1 MPLDRN
7 WKRKRQVELQ
17 KKFICTALAL
27 IVTSESYLPFIEKKI
42 ISKDTYTTYMTNKL
56 KKQIKRSSKL
66 NDDEKDIL
74 LNDELLYDVCFSYYD
89 TFMETEIPKRFKK
102 LDIKTFSDS
111 DLENKYLE
119 KSVGYYTLRSPS
131 TLHVRDYDEDK
142 SSPYDFLKV
151 ISHEYAH
158 LLQSSSKYAY
168 IKESAAEIM
177 SSEYYNIDISG
188 YCEECIVLKILME
201 IIGSE
206 PVWEATIIGDDSK
219 LEKSIKELLTEEDA
233 NRLLALFKKVPSE
246 FMDDDE
252 KNNNS
257 EIYKYLRQMYYNKNN
272 SEMFADQLICS
283 IYLEQDKNRLYF
295 DTDRRTNPDKY
306 EIYTVSLEDALSE
319 GIIEEHYYE
328 VYSDEDT
335 NEKYKISISEDD
347 VYDKI
352 LDGKMVVY
360 DADSLV
366 DGINVVFA
374 SKENV
379 ILEEDTSKISKK
391 HEKKLIKA
399 TANN

>member
-42 ISKDTYTTYMTNKL
+42 ISKDSYATYMTNKL
-56 KKQIKRSSKL
+56 KNQIKHSSKL

-74 LNDELLYDVCFSYYD
+74 LNDELLHDVCLSYYD
-89 TFMETEIPKRFKK
+89 TYMEIEIPKRFKN

-111 DLENKYLE
+111 DLENEYLE
-119 KSVGYYTLRSPS
+119 NSTGYYTLGSPG
-131 TLHVRDYDEDK
+131 TLHVRDYEEDK
-142 SSPYDFLKV
+142 SNPYEFLKV

-158 LLQSSSKYAY
+158 LLQSPSKYVY

-188 YCEECIVLKILME
+188 YNNECIVLKILME

-206 PVWEATIIGDDSK
+206 PIWEATIIGNDSK

-233 NRLLALFKKVPSE
+233 NKLLDLFKKTPSE
-246 FMDDDE
+246 FKDGE
-252 KNNNS
+252 EEIANS
-257 EIYKYLRQMYYNKNN
+257 EIYKYLRQMYYNKTNG
-272 SEMFADQLICS
+272 EMFADQLICS
-283 IYLEQDKNRLYF
+283 IYLGQDKNRLYF
-295 DTDRRTNPDKY
+295 DTDRRTDPDKY
-306 EIYTVSLEDALSE
+306 EIYTISLEDALSE

-335 NEKYKISISEDD
+335 NEKYKISISEDE

-352 LDGKMVVY
+352 LDGKIVVY

-374 SKENV
+374 SKQSV
-379 ILEEDTSKISKK
+379 ILEEDTSKTSKEQ
-391 HEKKLIKA
+391 EKKLNK
-399 TANN
+399 N

>member
-1 MPLDRN
+1 MSLDRN

-42 ISKDTYTTYMTNKL
+42 ISKDSYATYMTNKL
-56 KKQIKRSSKL
+56 KNQIKHSSKL

-74 LNDELLYDVCFSYYD
+74 LNDELLHDVCLSYYD
-89 TFMETEIPKRFKK
+89 TYMEIEIPKRFKN

-111 DLENKYLE
+111 DLENEYLE
-119 KSVGYYTLRSPS
+119 NSTGYYTLGSPG
-131 TLHVRDYDEDK
+131 TLHVRDYEEDK
-142 SSPYDFLKV
+142 SNPYEFLKV

-158 LLQSSSKYAY
+158 LLQSPSKYVY

-177 SSEYYNIDISG
+177 SSEYYNIDIRG
-188 YCEECIVLKILME
+188 YSNECIVLKILME

-206 PVWEATIIGDDSK
+206 PIWEATIIGNDSK

-233 NRLLALFKKVPSE
+233 NKLLDLFKKTPSE
-246 FMDDDE
+246 FKDGE
-252 KNNNS
+252 EEAANS

-283 IYLEQDKNRLYF
+283 IYLGQDKNRLYF
-295 DTDRRTNPDKY
+295 DTDRRTDPDKY
-306 EIYTVSLEDALSE
+306 EIYTISLDDALSE

-335 NEKYKISISEDD
+335 NEKYKISISEDE

-352 LDGKMVVY
+352 LDGKIVVY

-374 SKENV
+374 SKQSV
-379 ILEEDTSKISKK
+379 ILEEDTSKTSKEQ
-391 HEKKLIKA
+391 EKKLIK
-399 TANN
+399 N

>member
-42 ISKDTYTTYMTNKL
+42 ISKDSYATYMTNKL
-56 KKQIKRSSKL
+56 KNQIKHSSKL

-74 LNDELLYDVCFSYYD
+74 LNDELLHDVCLSYYD
-89 TFMETEIPKRFKK
+89 TYMEIEIPKRFKN

-111 DLENKYLE
+111 DLENEYLE
-119 KSVGYYTLRSPS
+119 NSTGYYTLGSPG
-131 TLHVRDYDEDK
+131 TLHVRDYEEDK
-142 SSPYDFLKV
+142 SNPYEFLKV

-158 LLQSSSKYAY
+158 LLQSPSKYVY

-188 YCEECIVLKILME
+188 YNNECIVLKILME

-206 PVWEATIIGDDSK
+206 PIWEATIIGNDSK

-233 NRLLALFKKVPSE
+233 NKLLDLFKKTPSE
-246 FMDDDE
+246 FKDGE
-252 KNNNS
+252 EEIANS
-257 EIYKYLRQMYYNKNN
+257 EIYKYLRQMYYNKTNG
-272 SEMFADQLICS
+272 EMFADQLICS
-283 IYLEQDKNRLYF
+283 IYLGQDKNRLYF
-295 DTDRRTNPDKY
+295 DTDRRTDPDKY
-306 EIYTVSLEDALSE
+306 EIYTISLDDALSK

-335 NEKYKISISEDD
+335 NEKYKISISEDE

-352 LDGKMVVY
+352 LDGKIVVY

-374 SKENV
+374 SKQSV
-379 ILEEDTSKISKK
+379 ILEEDTSKTSKEQ
-391 HEKKLIKA
+391 EKKLIK
-399 TANN
+399 N

>member
-1 MPLDRN
+1 MSLDRN

-42 ISKDTYTTYMTNKL
+42 ISKDSYATYMTNKL
-56 KKQIKRSSKL
+56 KNQIKHSSKL

-74 LNDELLYDVCFSYYD
+74 LNDELLHDVCLSYYD
-89 TFMETEIPKRFKK
+89 TYMEIEIPKRFKN

-111 DLENKYLE
+111 DLENEYLE
-119 KSVGYYTLRSPS
+119 NSTGYYTLGSPG
-131 TLHVRDYDEDK
+131 TLHVRDYEEDK
-142 SSPYDFLKV
+142 SNPYEFLKV

-158 LLQSSSKYAY
+158 LLQSPSKYVY

-188 YCEECIVLKILME
+188 YSNECIVLKILME

-206 PVWEATIIGDDSK
+206 PIWEATIIGNDSK

-233 NRLLALFKKVPSE
+233 NKLLDLFKKTPSE
-246 FMDDDE
+246 FKDGE
-252 KNNNS
+252 EEIANS
-257 EIYKYLRQMYYNKNN
+257 EIYKYLRQMYYNKTNG
-272 SEMFADQLICS
+272 EMFADQLICS
-283 IYLEQDKNRLYF
+283 IYLGQDKNRLYF
-295 DTDRRTNPDKY
+295 DTDRRTDPDKY
-306 EIYTVSLEDALSE
+306 EIYTISLDDALSE

-335 NEKYKISISEDD
+335 NEKYKIIISEDE

-352 LDGKMVVY
+352 LDGKIVVY

-374 SKENV
+374 SKQSV
-379 ILEEDTSKISKK
+379 ILEEDTSKTSKEQ
-391 HEKKLIKA
+391 EKKLIK
-399 TANN
+399 N

>member
-42 ISKDTYTTYMTNKL
+42 ISKDSYATYMTNKL
-56 KKQIKRSSKL
+56 KNQIKHSSKL

-74 LNDELLYDVCFSYYD
+74 LNDELLHDVCLSYYD
-89 TFMETEIPKRFKK
+89 TYMEIEIPKRFKN

-111 DLENKYLE
+111 DLENEYLE
-119 KSVGYYTLRSPS
+119 NSTGYYTLGSPG
-131 TLHVRDYDEDK
+131 TLHVRDYEEDK
-142 SSPYDFLKV
+142 SNPYEFLKV

-158 LLQSSSKYAY
+158 LLQSPSKYVY

-188 YCEECIVLKILME
+188 YNNECIVLKILME

-206 PVWEATIIGDDSK
+206 PIWEATIIGNDSR

-233 NRLLALFKKVPSE
+233 NKLLDLFKKTPSE
-246 FMDDDE
+246 FKDGE
-252 KNNNS
+252 EEIANS
-257 EIYKYLRQMYYNKNN
+257 EIYKYLRQMYYNKTNG
-272 SEMFADQLICS
+272 EMFADQLICS
-283 IYLEQDKNRLYF
+283 IYLGQDKNRLYF
-295 DTDRRTNPDKY
+295 DTDRRTDPDKY
-306 EIYTVSLEDALSE
+306 EIYTISLDDALSK

-335 NEKYKISISEDD
+335 NEKYKISISEDE

-352 LDGKMVVY
+352 LDGKIVVY

-374 SKENV
+374 SKQSV
-379 ILEEDTSKISKK
+379 ILEEDTSKTSKEQ
-391 HEKKLIKA
+391 EKKLVK
-399 TANN
+399 TTTNN

>member
-42 ISKDTYTTYMTNKL
+42 ISKDSYATYMTNKL
-56 KKQIKRSSKL
+56 KNQIKHSSKL
-66 NDDEKDIL
+66 NDYEKDIL
-74 LNDELLYDVCFSYYD
+74 LNDELLHDVCLSYYD
-89 TFMETEIPKRFKK
+89 TYMEIEIPKRFKN

-111 DLENKYLE
+111 DLENEYLE
-119 KSVGYYTLRSPS
+119 NSTGYYTLGSPG
-131 TLHVRDYDEDK
+131 TLHVRDYEEDK
-142 SSPYDFLKV
+142 SNPYEFLKV

-158 LLQSSSKYAY
+158 LLQSPSKYVY

-188 YCEECIVLKILME
+188 YNNECIVLKILME

-206 PVWEATIIGDDSK
+206 PIWEATIIGNDSK

-233 NRLLALFKKVPSE
+233 NKLLDLFKKTPSE
-246 FMDDDE
+246 FKDGE
-252 KNNNS
+252 EEIANS
-257 EIYKYLRQMYYNKNN
+257 EIYKYLRQMYYNKTNG
-272 SEMFADQLICS
+272 EMFADQLICS
-283 IYLEQDKNRLYF
+283 IYLGQDKNRLYF
-295 DTDRRTNPDKY
+295 DTDRRTDPDKY
-306 EIYTVSLEDALSE
+306 EIYTISLEDALSE

-335 NEKYKISISEDD
+335 NEKYKISISEDE

-352 LDGKMVVY
+352 LDGKIVVY

-374 SKENV
+374 SKQSV
-379 ILEEDTSKISKK
+379 ILEEDTSKTSKEQ
-391 HEKKLIKA
+391 EKKLIK
-399 TANN
+399 N

>member
-42 ISKDTYTTYMTNKL
+42 ISKDSYATYMTNKL
-56 KKQIKRSSKL
+56 KNQIKHSSKL

-74 LNDELLYDVCFSYYD
+74 LNDELLHDVCLSYYD
-89 TFMETEIPKRFKK
+89 TYMEIEIPKRFKN

-111 DLENKYLE
+111 DLENEYLE
-119 KSVGYYTLRSPS
+119 NSTGYYTLGSPG
-131 TLHVRDYDEDK
+131 TLHVRDYEEDK
-142 SSPYDFLKV
+142 SNPYEFLKV

-158 LLQSSSKYAY
+158 LLQSPSKYVY

-188 YCEECIVLKILME
+188 YNNECIVLKILME

-206 PVWEATIIGDDSK
+206 PIWEATIIGNDSK

-233 NRLLALFKKVPSE
+233 NKLLDLFKKTPSE
-246 FMDDDE
+246 FKDGE
-252 KNNNS
+252 EEIANS
-257 EIYKYLRQMYYNKNN
+257 EIYKYLRQMYYNKTNG
-272 SEMFADQLICS
+272 EMFADQLICS
-283 IYLEQDKNRLYF
+283 IYLGQDKNRLYF
-295 DTDRRTNPDKY
+295 DTDRRTDPDKY
-306 EIYTVSLEDALSE
+306 EIYTISLEDALSE

-335 NEKYKISISEDD
+335 NEKYKISISEDE

-352 LDGKMVVY
+352 LDGKIVVY

-374 SKENV
+374 SKQSV
-379 ILEEDTSKISKK
+379 ILEEDTSKTSKEQ
-391 HEKKLIKA
+391 EKKLIK
-399 TANN
+399 N

>member
-42 ISKDTYTTYMTNKL
+42 ISKDSYATYMTNKL
-56 KKQIKRSSKL
+56 KNQIKHSSKL

-74 LNDELLYDVCFSYYD
+74 LNDELLHDVCLSYYD
-89 TFMETEIPKRFKK
+89 TYMEIEIPKRFKN

-111 DLENKYLE
+111 DLENEYLE
-119 KSVGYYTLRSPS
+119 NSTGYYTLGSPG
-131 TLHVRDYDEDK
+131 TLHVRDYEEDK
-142 SSPYDFLKV
+142 SNPYEFLKV

-158 LLQSSSKYAY
+158 LLQSPSKYVY

-188 YCEECIVLKILME
+188 YNNECIVLKILME

-206 PVWEATIIGDDSK
+206 PIWEATIIGNDSK
-219 LEKSIKELLTEEDA
+219 LEKNIKELLTEEDA
-233 NRLLALFKKVPSE
+233 NKLLDLFKKTPSE
-246 FMDDDE
+246 FKDGE
-252 KNNNS
+252 EEAANS

-283 IYLEQDKNRLYF
+283 IYLGQDKNRLYF
-295 DTDRRTNPDKY
+295 DTDRRTDPDKY
-306 EIYTVSLEDALSE
+306 EIYTISLEDALSE

-335 NEKYKISISEDD
+335 NEKYKISISEDE

-352 LDGKMVVY
+352 LDGKIVVY

-374 SKENV
+374 SKQSV
-379 ILEEDTSKISKK
+379 ILEEDTSKTSKEQ
-391 HEKKLIKA
+391 EKRLIK
-399 TANN
+399 N

>member
-42 ISKDTYTTYMTNKL
+42 ISKDSYATYMTNKL
-56 KKQIKRSSKL
+56 KNQIKHSSKL

-74 LNDELLYDVCFSYYD
+74 LNDELLHDVCLSYYD
-89 TFMETEIPKRFKK
+89 TYMEIEIPKRFKN

-111 DLENKYLE
+111 DLENEYLE
-119 KSVGYYTLRSPS
+119 NSTGYYTLGSPG
-131 TLHVRDYDEDK
+131 TLHVRDYEEDK
-142 SSPYDFLKV
+142 SNPYEFLKV

-158 LLQSSSKYAY
+158 LLQSPSKYVY

-188 YCEECIVLKILME
+188 YNNECIVLKILME

-206 PVWEATIIGDDSK
+206 PIWEATIIGNDSK

-233 NRLLALFKKVPSE
+233 NKLLDLFKKTPSE
-246 FMDDDE
+246 FNDGE
-252 KNNNS
+252 EEIANS
-257 EIYKYLRQMYYNKNN
+257 EIYKYLRQMYYNKTNG
-272 SEMFADQLICS
+272 EMFADQLICS
-283 IYLEQDKNRLYF
+283 IYLGQDKNRLYF
-295 DTDRRTNPDKY
+295 DTDRRTDPDKY
-306 EIYTVSLEDALSE
+306 EIYTISLDDALSE

-335 NEKYKISISEDD
+335 NEKYKISISEDE

-352 LDGKMVVY
+352 LDGKIVVY

-374 SKENV
+374 SKQSV
-379 ILEEDTSKISKK
+379 ILEEDTSKTSKEQ
-391 HEKKLIKA
+391 EKKLIK
-399 TANN
+399 N

>member
-42 ISKDTYTTYMTNKL
+42 ISKDSYATYMTNKL
-56 KKQIKRSSKL
+56 KNQIKHSSKL

-74 LNDELLYDVCFSYYD
+74 LNDELLHDVCLSYYD
-89 TFMETEIPKRFKK
+89 TYMEIEIPKRFKN

-111 DLENKYLE
+111 DLENEYLE
-119 KSVGYYTLRSPS
+119 NSTGYYTLGSPG
-131 TLHVRDYDEDK
+131 TLHVRDYEEDK
-142 SSPYDFLKV
+142 SNPYEFLKV

-158 LLQSSSKYAY
+158 LLQSPSKYVY

-188 YCEECIVLKILME
+188 YNNECIVLKILME

-206 PVWEATIIGDDSK
+206 PIWEATIIGNDSK

-233 NRLLALFKKVPSE
+233 NKLLDLFKKTPSE
-246 FMDDDE
+246 FKDGE
-252 KNNNS
+252 EEAANS

-283 IYLEQDKNRLYF
+283 IYLGQDKNRLYF

-306 EIYTVSLEDALSE
+306 EIYTISLDDALSE

-335 NEKYKISISEDD
+335 NEKYKISISEDE

-352 LDGKMVVY
+352 LDGKIVVY

-374 SKENV
+374 SKQSV
-379 ILEEDTSKISKK
+379 ILEEDTSKTSKEQ
-391 HEKKLIKA
+391 EKKLIK
-399 TANN
+399 N

>member
-42 ISKDTYTTYMTNKL
+42 ISKDSYATYMTNKL
-56 KKQIKRSSKL
+56 KNQIKHSSKL

-74 LNDELLYDVCFSYYD
+74 LNDELLHDVCLSYYD
-89 TFMETEIPKRFKK
+89 TYMEIEIPKRFKN

-111 DLENKYLE
+111 DLENEYLE
-119 KSVGYYTLRSPS
+119 NSTGYYTLGSPG
-131 TLHVRDYDEDK
+131 TLHVRDYEEDK
-142 SSPYDFLKV
+142 SNPYEFLKV

-158 LLQSSSKYAY
+158 LLQSPSKYVY

-188 YCEECIVLKILME
+188 YNNECIVLKILME

-206 PVWEATIIGDDSK
+206 PIWEATIIGNDSK

-233 NRLLALFKKVPSE
+233 NKLLDLFKKTPSE
-246 FMDDDE
+246 FKDGE
-252 KNNNS
+252 EEAANS

-283 IYLEQDKNRLYF
+283 IYLGQDKNRLYF

-306 EIYTVSLEDALSE
+306 EIYTISLDDALSE
-319 GIIEEHYYE
+319 GIIEDHYYE

-335 NEKYKISISEDD
+335 NEKYKISISEDE

-352 LDGKMVVY
+352 LDGKIVVY

-374 SKENV
+374 SKQSV
-379 ILEEDTSKISKK
+379 ILEEDTSKTSKEQ
-391 HEKKLIKA
+391 EKKLIK
-399 TANN
+399 N

>member
-17 KKFICTALAL
+17 KKFICTALAF
-27 IVTSESYLPFIEKKI
+27 IVTSGSCFPFIEKKI
-42 ISKDTYTTYMTNKL
+42 VSKDTYATYMTNKL
-56 KKQIKRSSKL
+56 KNQIKHSSKL

-74 LNDELLYDVCFSYYD
+74 LNDELLYDVCLSYYD
-89 TFMETEIPKRFKK
+89 TYMEIEIPKRFKN

-111 DLENKYLE
+111 DLKNNYLE
-119 KSVGYYTLRSPS
+119 NSTGYYTPLSPS
-131 TLHVRDYDEDK
+131 TLHVRDYEEDK
-142 SSPYDFLKV
+142 SDPYSFLKV

-158 LLQSSSKYAY
+158 LLQSSSKYVY

-219 LEKSIKELLTEEDA
+219 LEKSIKELLTEDDA
-233 NRLLALFKKVPSE
+233 NKLLYLLKKTPSE
-246 FMDDDE
+246 FREEEE
-252 KNNNS
+252 KNVNND
-257 EIYKYLRQMYYNKNN
+257 IYEYLRKMYYNKNT

-283 IYLEQDKNRLYF
+283 IYLGQDKNRLYF
-295 DTDRRTNPDKY
+295 DTDRRTDPDKY
-306 EIYTVSLEDALSE
+306 EIYTISFDDALSE

-335 NEKYKISISEDD
+335 NEKYKISISEDEA
-347 VYDKI
+347 YDKI
-352 LDGKMVVY
+352 LDGKIVVY

-374 SKENV
+374 SKQSV
-379 ILEEDTSKISKK
+379 ILEEDISKTSKEQ
-391 HEKKLIKA
+391 EKKLIK
-399 TANN
+399 N